1 VASTEV
7 DHPTVDT
14 GWVREPVAA
23 PSARFGWHG
32 FGRKSASLAGVLVII
47 ALLGMTIGNHEGH
60 VEDFFLVGIAV
71 IVAVLLLKNTIWP
84 GRSEAA

>member
-1 VASTEV
+1 
-7 DHPTVDT
+7 
-14 GWVREPVAA
+14 
-23 PSARFGWHG
+23 
-32 FGRKSASLAGVLVII
+32 
-47 ALLGMTIGNHEGH
+47 MTIGNHEGH

>member
-14 GWVREPVAA
+14 GWVREPVEA

-32 FGRKSASLAGVLVII
+32 FGRKTGAIAGWIVVI
-47 ALLGMTIGNHEGH
+47 ALLGMTIGNHTGKI
-60 VEDFFLVGIAV
+60 EDIFLVGIA
-71 IVAVLLLKNTIWP
+71 IVVAFLLLRNTIWP
-84 GRSEAA
+84 ARSRAR